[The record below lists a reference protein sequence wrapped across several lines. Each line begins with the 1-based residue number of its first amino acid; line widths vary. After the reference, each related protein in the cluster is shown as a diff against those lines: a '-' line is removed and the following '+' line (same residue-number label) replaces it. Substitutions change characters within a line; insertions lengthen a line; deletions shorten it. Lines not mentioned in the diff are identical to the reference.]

1 VVEELQFAPSH
12 YNTTLKPTKSLAF
25 LPRWLRLATEA
36 VKYEVVTRER
46 WVVMKYGIATREA
59 KDLGILWV

>member
-1 VVEELQFAPSH
+1 VEELYFAPSR
-12 YNTTLKPTKSLAF
+12 YRDTLKPTKSLAF

-36 VKYEVVTRER
+36 VKYEVVTREQ
-46 WVVMKYGIATREA
+46 WVVKYGIAMREA